1 MNGKK
6 STLELQHDRRR
17 RRRLRQP
24 NGIEL
29 RCDPMDSVVPDAVI
43 EEGMKEGRK
52 EAADDGGAA
61 VGAELLLMIAI
72 PLRVAREKANKRRF
86 CTLLFILNVIL
97 PSFETVRRKLS
108 S

>member
-1 MNGKK
+1 MLGENLNGKQ

-29 RCDPMDSVVPDAVI
+29 CCDPMDSVVPDAVI

-52 EAADDGGAA
+52 EAADDGGGGGGIIADDCHSAA
-61 VGAELLLMIAI
+61 SGA
-72 PLRVAREKANKRRF
+72 
-86 CTLLFILNVIL
+86 
-97 PSFETVRRKLS
+97 RKS
-108 S
+108 K